1 MYQKREELLANYRQN
16 PRPLDNQDDEDWKI
30 CLALIDEKA
39 DRERQERA
47 DRAVADDGDAED
59 EDSDE
64 DKEDAI
70 PLPIR
75 MNTEDRQTENED
87 EDEGEEEDEGTN
99 DHAPDTTAAPVI
111 PEVPTATTSTSQT
124 LIAPS
129 GAPIYF
135 FHGNINIP
143 LMLID
148 TEIQAA
154 VQKLIEMYITR
165 GRLASNTVVCIN
177 QRYDGQATHN
187 ADGTEYACRTCIDK
201 YRDGQNYKGYRVCIR
216 HGQKVMGGQ
225 LVTAY
230 FAVAQK
236 RSENQRYVWRT
247 E

>member
-1 MYQKREELLANYRQN
+1 MGQKREELLANFRQN
-16 PRPLDNQDDEDWKI
+16 PRPLDYQDDEDWKI
-30 CLALIDEKA
+30 CQALIDEKA

-64 DKEDAI
+64 DKENAI

-87 EDEGEEEDEGTN
+87 EGEEEDEDESTN
-99 DHAPDTTAAPVI
+99 DPAPDTTAVPVI
-111 PEVPTATTSTSQT
+111 PQVPTTTTSTSQT

-148 TEIQAA
+148 TDIQAA

>member
-1 MYQKREELLANYRQN
+1 MGQKREELLANYRQN
-16 PRPLDNQDDEDWKI
+16 SRPLDYQDDEDWKI

-59 EDSDE
+59 EDSDG
-64 DKEDAI
+64 DKENVV
-70 PLPIR
+70 PLPIH
-75 MNTEDRQTENED
+75 
-87 EDEGEEEDEGTN
+87 EGEEEDEGTN
-99 DHAPDTTAAPVI
+99 DPAPDTTAAPVI
-111 PEVPTATTSTSQT
+111 PKVPTATTSTSQT

>member
-1 MYQKREELLANYRQN
+1 MGQKREELLANYRQN
-16 PRPLDNQDDEDWKI
+16 SRPLDYQDDEDWKI

-59 EDSDE
+59 EDSDG
-64 DKEDAI
+64 DKENVV

-75 MNTEDRQTENED
+75 
-87 EDEGEEEDEGTN
+87 EEEDEGTN
-99 DHAPDTTAAPVI
+99 DPAPDTTAAPVI
-111 PEVPTATTSTSQT
+111 PKVPTATTSTSQT

>member
-1 MYQKREELLANYRQN
+1 MYQNREELLANYRQN
-16 PRPLDNQDDEDWKI
+16 PRPLDYQDDEDWKI

-59 EDSDE
+59 EDSDG
-64 DKEDAI
+64 DKENAV

-75 MNTEDRQTENED
+75 MKTEDRETEN

-99 DHAPDTTAAPVI
+99 DPAPD
-111 PEVPTATTSTSQT
+111 SQT

>member
-1 MYQKREELLANYRQN
+1 MNQKREELLANFRQN
-16 PRPLDNQDDEDWKI
+16 PHYLDLHDDEEWKI
-30 CLALIDEKA
+30 CLALLDKKA
-39 DRERQERA
+39 DRERRERA
-47 DRAVADDGDAED
+47 DRAVGDDGDAED
-59 EDSDE
+59 EDSDGN
-64 DKEDAI
+64 KENAVA
-70 PLPIR
+70 LPIR

-87 EDEGEEEDEGTN
+87 EGEEEDEGTN
-99 DHAPDTTAAPVI
+99 DPAPDTTVVPVI
-111 PEVPTATTSTSQT
+111 PKVPTATTSTSQT

-143 LMLID
+143 LMLVGTD
-148 TEIQAA
+148 IQAA
-154 VQKLIEMYITR
+154 VQKLIEMYIAR

-187 ADGTEYACRTCIDK
+187 TDGTEYSCRTCIDK
-201 YRDGQNYKGYRVCIR
+201 CRDGQNYKGYRGCIR

-225 LVTAY
+225 LETAY